1 MARKRMRMEKVRTI
15 LRYSETTQL
24 SERQIARA
32 MNVSRTVVGKYVQA
46 FRSSG
51 LRLEE
56 LEGMS
61 DSELSARLAGT
72 GKPPKSARY
81 TALCARFPAM
91 LKELRKKG
99 VTLELLWE
107 EYLRECPQGYQYS
120 QFCYHFHSWRRTD
133 ERMSMH
139 IDHKAGDK
147 MFVDYAGAKL
157 AYTDPLRGRE
167 HPVEVFVAILGASE
181 LTYVEAS
188 ESQQQ
193 QEWIRSN
200 ERALWYFGG
209 VPEALVP
216 DSLKSAVTESDPYEP
231 GINPAF
237 DDFAAHYG
245 LVIVPARV
253 RKARDKA
260 LVENAV
266 HLVYQRIY
274 ARLRNRTFYSLGQLN
289 EAIRELLEQHNER
302 PFSRLAFSRRQ
313 LFEEI
318 ERPVLRPLPTERY
331 PIKTTQMATIRYNY
345 HVELTEDRHYYSVPH
360 YLRAESGEKKPQA
373 KIVYDERVVA
383 IYYDNV
389 RIAQH
394 LRDRT
399 PNGYTTAE
407 GHMPPRHRWYAKWTP
422 ERFLSWAHTLG
433 EEVQEAIRQ
442 VLDSRRYPQ
451 QAYNTCMGILNLE
464 KKYGASRLNK
474 ACRRALSFQMCSYRR
489 ISNIL
494 KQGLEEDSQP
504 QLEVH
509 VQPPA
514 VHENLRGSGYYN

>member
-1 MARKRMRMEKVRTI
+1 MARKRIRMERIRKI
-15 LRYSETTQL
+15 IRYSVTTEL

-32 MNVSRTVVGKYVQA
+32 LNVSRTAVGKYVRA

-56 LEGMS
+56 LEGMP
-61 DSELSARLAGT
+61 DSQLMAQLEGNARR
-72 GKPPKSARY
+72 PKSARY
-81 TALCARFPAM
+81 NELCKRFPAFV
-91 LKELRKKG
+91 KELRKKG

-107 EYLRECPQGYQYS
+107 EYLKECPEGYQYS
-120 QFCYHFHSWRRTD
+120 QFCYHFHTWRGAGSL
-133 ERMSMH
+133 SMH
-139 IDHKAGDK
+139 IEHKVGDK
-147 MFVDYAGAKL
+147 MFVDYAGEKL
-157 AYTDPLRGRE
+157 SYTEPVSGKA

-181 LTYVEAS
+181 LTYVEGS
-188 ESQQQ
+188 ESQKQ

-209 VPEALVP
+209 VPDALVP
-216 DSLKSAVTESDPYEP
+216 DSLKSAVTEADPYEP

-260 LVENAV
+260 LAENAV
-266 HLVYQRIY
+266 RLVYQRIY
-274 ARLRNRTFYSLGQLN
+274 ARLRNRSFHSLGQLN
-289 EAIRELLEQHNER
+289 EAIWDLLEQHNER
-302 PFSRLAFSRRQ
+302 PFQRLPISRRQ

-318 ERPVLRPLPTERY
+318 ERSALRPLPSERY
-331 PIKTTQMATIRYNY
+331 PIKNTQIATIRYNY

-360 YLRAESGEKKPQA
+360 YLRVESGEKKTQV

-389 RIAQH
+389 RIAQY

-399 PNGYTTAE
+399 PNGYTTLE
-407 GHMPPRHRWYAKWTP
+407 EHMPPRHRWYAKWTP
-422 ERFLSWAHTLG
+422 ERFVKWAHSLG
-433 EEVQEAIRQ
+433 EAVEEAITE
-442 VLDSRRYPQ
+442 VLGSRGYPQ

-464 KKYGASRLNK
+464 KKYGATRLNK
-474 ACRRALSFQMCSYRR
+474 ACKRALSFGMCSYRR
-489 ISNIL
+489 IHNIL

-504 QLEVH
+504 QLELH
-509 VQPPA
+509 TQPLRA
-514 VHENLRGSGYYN
+514 HENVRGSDYYN